1 MDLSDLTPLPHSPVR
16 GPILLRVT
24 LVTCCKLLTSLGLRM
39 GMLRSLLLT
48 RDENAVR
55 LITRI
60 FRDLDVEAQHFTD
73 TSTALSK
80 ASSTRFHA
88 IVVDDQVEDAQSL
101 LEKIVELSSCA
112 KSVRIALIQ
121 PDVKIHSIFKI
132 GTQVVLYKP
141 LSLERVRH
149 GLRAVRNLMAQDRRR
164 GGERVQTALPAKMS
178 PRRGDSTYVVIVD
191 LSDSGAAVSLENGE
205 LLASGAFGLEFSLP
219 GHSERISCSAEL
231 VWQDSQGNG
240 GVRFVD
246 MPTSSRRQLSEWLKE
261 SSKGSSAVANRAG
274 H

>member
-1 MDLSDLTPLPHSPVR
+1 
-16 GPILLRVT
+16 
-24 LVTCCKLLTSLGLRM
+24 
-39 GMLRSLLLT
+39 MLRSLVLT
-48 RDENAVR
+48 RDESTVR
-55 LITRI
+55 LMTRI
-60 FRDLDVEAQHFTD
+60 FKDLDVDAHHFTD
-73 TSTALSK
+73 TATALSK
-80 ASSTRFHA
+80 ASSARFDA

-121 PDVKIHSIFKI
+121 PDVKINTIFKI

-164 GGERVQTALPAKMS
+164 GGERVQTSLPAKMS
-178 PRRGDSTYVVIVD
+178 PRRGDSTYVVIID
-191 LSDSGAAVSLENGE
+191 LSDSGAAISLEN
-205 LLASGAFGLEFSLP
+205 LQMLASGSFGLEFSLP
-219 GHSERISCSAEL
+219 GCSERISCSAEL
-231 VWQDSQGNG
+231 VWQDSQGTG

-246 MPTSSRRQLSEWLKE
+246 MPTSARRQLSEWLRECAK
-261 SSKGSSAVANRAG
+261 SGNAVASRAG